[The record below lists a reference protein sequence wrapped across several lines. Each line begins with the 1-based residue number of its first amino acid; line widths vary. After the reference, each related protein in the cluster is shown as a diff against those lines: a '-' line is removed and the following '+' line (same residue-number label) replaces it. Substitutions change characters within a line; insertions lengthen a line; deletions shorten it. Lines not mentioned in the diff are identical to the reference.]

1 MNAIEV
7 AGVTKQYGAVHALDH
22 VSVRF
27 DENKIYGLL
36 GRNGAGKS
44 TLLNIISGRTFA
56 DAGTVAL
63 NGAPTLEN
71 DSALRNMYV
80 LSEHTYYPA
89 RMRVADAFKWT
100 GTFYPGFDA
109 ACASAL
115 AAAFEL
121 DVRLRVGGLSTG
133 YNTIFK
139 LITALSTNAAYLL
152 LDEPVLGLDANHR
165 DLFYKTLVAKYAEK
179 PFCCVLSTH
188 IVEEIS
194 SVVEDVVII
203 HHGRIL
209 KNEPRDELLKGGYT
223 VTGPT
228 ARVDAFTAGRRL
240 LGADSIGGLKT
251 AYVLGALETLPP
263 EGLEFSKLDLQRMFI
278 QLTGDAAAA
287 QYVPG
292 TGAQGGMAQ

>member
-1 MNAIEV
+1 MNTIEV
-7 AGVTKQYGAVHALDH
+7 AGVTKQYGAVRALDN

-36 GRNGAGKS
+36 GRNGAGKT
-44 TLLNIISGRTFA
+44 TLLNIISGRAFA
-56 DAGTVAL
+56 DAGAVAL
-63 NGAPTLEN
+63 NGAQTLEN
-71 DSALRNMYV
+71 DSALRSMYV

-89 RMRVADAFKWT
+89 RMRVAEAFKWT

-109 ACASAL
+109 TCANGL

-139 LITALSTNAAYLL
+139 LVTALSTNAPYLL

-194 SVVEDVVII
+194 SIVEDVVII

-209 KNEPRDELLKGGYT
+209 KNEPRDELLKCGYT
-223 VTGPT
+223 VTGP
-228 ARVDAFTAGRRL
+228 AAKVDAFTAGMRL
-240 LGADSIGGLKT
+240 LGADAIGGLKT
-251 AYVLGALETLPP
+251 ACVLGALPAPAP
-263 EGLEFSKLDLQRMFI
+263 EGLEFSQLDLQRMFI
-278 QLTGDAAAA
+278 QLTSDAAAA

-292 TGAQGGMAQ
+292 AGMQGGVAQ